1 MIKKDTNTVRHLEI
15 GGYHHFLFNYLIK
28 GKLDELQNIRDNIVK
43 KSIFFP
49 ISLYNYKGQLNTF
62 EGIIFIRNIQNVL
75 LSKIKAII
83 RKKSIYYWFHL
94 FRRFIPGSYFNN
106 VSPVTIFLYCQ
117 MAECAFLKFGNLKVG
132 DELIF
137 LNGESKDE
145 INKIGN
151 GNYVK
156 ALKEMGILEKIFQ
169 KSVPPRGIFLGNF
182 GYQELIEFFQI
193 EGLILEYWHTTSCL
207 RRLYKGGELI
217 FNYCD
222 YSVENTHYTKE
233 LIKNFDE
240 RNYKYGGK
248 STTSG
253 ILIDDFN
260 KKVTGGISLLPIYN
274 YEHFNASDYPI
285 RKIFN
290 IFGLKNAIIE
300 EKYVPNFIWQLF
312 DFEEYYKKYEF
323 SSKMFKRKFNYS
335 FPCFVTIM
343 YLLFWYAYFQSNT
356 ENVAI
361 SYQHIQRAYNYIS
374 STDSLVDYLFD
385 LSKKYRIPSLQNLDL
400 SKEEIAFA
408 IKKLTFTPGRRK
420 DINLTTRG
428 PRFLI
433 FTYNNHLVLDYAS
446 ILPILL
452 TKHHFLKG
460 NLSAKGPLFEKNIKN
475 KFIKKGYH
483 VWFCSKELRQ
493 KDGTKK
499 EIDISLYIENI
510 LFVFELKCI
519 NRSFDFEEGNIKA
532 LAFRREK
539 FENALREIDD
549 KADWLKKDREGLNY
563 KIPKSIDLIIP
574 IVISPF
580 VEYIWSTNPN
590 LWLTKDVPRIC
601 TYQEIMNILD
611 QKKYKESFIKPF
623 IRFI

>member
-1 MIKKDTNTVRHLEI
+1 
-15 GGYHHFLFNYLIK
+15 
-28 GKLDELQNIRDNIVK
+28 
-43 KSIFFP
+43 
-49 ISLYNYKGQLNTF
+49 
-62 EGIIFIRNIQNVL
+62 
-75 LSKIKAII
+75 
-83 RKKSIYYWFHL
+83 
-94 FRRFIPGSYFNN
+94 
-106 VSPVTIFLYCQ
+106 
-117 MAECAFLKFGNLKVG
+117 MAECAFLKFGKLKAG

-137 LNGESKDE
+137 LNGENKDE

-151 GNYVK
+151 GNYLK
-156 ALKEMGILEKIFQ
+156 ALKQMGMSEKIFQ
-169 KSVPPRGIFLGNF
+169 KSVPPRGLFLGNF

-217 FNYCD
+217 FNSCD
-222 YSVENTHYTKE
+222 YSVENTYNTKE

-260 KKVTGGISLLPIYN
+260 KKVTGGMSLLPIYN
-274 YEHFNASDYPI
+274 YEHFNVSDYPI
-285 RKIFN
+285 KNIFN
-290 IFGLKNAIIE
+290 IFGLKNVIIE

-335 FPCFVTIM
+335 FSCFVSIM
-343 YLLFWYAYFQSNT
+343 YVLFWYAYFQSNI

-361 SYQHIQRAYNYIS
+361 SYQYIQRAYNYIS
-374 STDSLVDYLFD
+374 STDSLIDYLFD

-400 SKEEIAFA
+400 SKQEIAFA
-408 IKKLTFTPGRRK
+408 IKQLTFTPNKRK

-428 PRFLI
+428 PRFLVFPTNKHI
-433 FTYNNHLVLDYAS
+433 VLDYAS

-460 NLSAKGPLFEKNIKN
+460 DLSAKGPLFEEGIKTKLIN
-475 KFIKKGYH
+475 KGYH
-483 VWFCSKELRQ
+483 VWFCSKELKQ
-493 KDGTKK
+493 SDGTKK

-510 LFVFELKCI
+510 LFIAELKCI

-532 LAFRREK
+532 LEFRRKK
-539 FENALREIDD
+539 FVDALREIED
-549 KADWLKKDREGLNY
+549 KADWLKKNREGLNY
-563 KIPKSIDLIIP
+563 KIPKSIDVIIP

-580 VEYIWSTNPN
+580 VEYIWSKNPN
-590 LWLTKDVPRIC
+590 LWLTKNVTRIC
-601 TYQEIMNILD
+601 TYQEIIKILD
-611 QKKYKESFIKPF
+611 QKKYKELFTKPF
-623 IRFI
+623 TRFF